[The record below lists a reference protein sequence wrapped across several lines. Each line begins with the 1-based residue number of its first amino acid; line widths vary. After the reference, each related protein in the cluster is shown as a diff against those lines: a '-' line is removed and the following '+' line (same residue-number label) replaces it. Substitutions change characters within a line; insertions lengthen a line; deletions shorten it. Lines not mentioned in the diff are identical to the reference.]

1 MYRFCFVLF
10 FIYVLI
16 QNLLQFSSKCNRPF
30 FEGLF
35 FLQNSQEFGRKLP
48 CSDTDIWF
56 TYLWILG
63 LNGSFTSPMVSLYCE
78 NNPALYKIFQ
88 FLETSSWA
96 SPVSVKHWGLLC
108 PHVCG
113 SFNSCPLN
121 HDPIKFTKTIS
132 IFSK

>member
-16 QNLLQFSSKCNRPF
+16 QNILQFSSKCNRPF

-48 CSDTDIWF
+48 CPDTDIWL

-63 LNGSFTSPMVSLYCE
+63 LNGSFSSPMASLYCE
-78 NNPALYKIFQ
+78 NNPVLYKIFQ
-88 FLETSSWA
+88 FLETSNWA
-96 SPVSVKHWGLLC
+96 SLISFKHWGLMC

-113 SFNSCPLN
+113 SLNSCPLN
-121 HDPIKFTKTIS
+121 HDPIKVTKTIS
-132 IFSK
+132 IVST